1 MLTALNVDQAR
12 FVALLAKAAR
22 TQCDELLGN
31 VAEADLA
38 PIKAAR
44 GEHNPTAELGFEPLR
59 ARASQTEALCEAVAT
74 LSDQGRCELYTLMR
88 IGQGDLAANKWHR
101 GLSEAGLLGDETVA
115 AAITENADLHEH
127 IMKGLYEAELA
138 A

>member
-22 TQCDELLGN
+22 TQRDELLGG
-31 VAEADLA
+31 VGESDLA
-38 PIKAAR
+38 PIQPAR
-44 GEHNPTAELGFEPLR
+44 GEHPPTAGLGFDPLR
-59 ARASQTEALCEAVAT
+59 QAASQTAALRDAIAS
-74 LSDQGRCELYTLMR
+74 LSAQGRRELYTLMR

-101 GLSEAGLLGDETVA
+101 GLTEAALLGDSAIA
-115 AAITENADLHEH
+115 AAIIEDADLHEH

-138 A
+138 S